1 VSYAAT
7 TFNVMIASPGDVASE
22 RAIVR
27 DVVYEWN
34 AVHSFARKVVLLPIG
49 WESHSSPEMGAPA
62 QVIINNQVLAKCD
75 LLVGVFWTRIGT
87 PTGRHLSGTVE
98 EIEEHIATGKPAML
112 YFSSQPVVL
121 DTVEI
126 DQIQTLKSFKESCQ
140 NRSLYESYDS
150 QSSFKDKF
158 YRHLQLKVNDH
169 PLFQSVETPR
179 TTSEVVESRTRL
191 PELSPE
197 ARILLKEASQD
208 SGGMISHA
216 RYIGGTAIQTNGKNL
231 IPSNERREVAKWEH
245 ALEQLILKGLV
256 GDRGHKGEVFGIT
269 NLGYQVADMIAL

>member
-34 AVHSFARKVVLLPIG
+34 AVHSNARKLVLLPIG

-62 QVIINNQVLAKCD
+62 QQIINNQVLAKCD

-87 PTGRHLSGTVE
+87 PTERHLSGTVE
-98 EIEEHIATGKPAML
+98 EIEKHIATGKPAML
-112 YFSSQPVVL
+112 YFSSQPVAL
-121 DTVEI
+121 DTVDI
-126 DQIQTLKSFKESCQ
+126 DQIQRLKKFKESCQ
-140 NRSLYESYDS
+140 SRGLYESYDS
-150 QSSFKDKF
+150 HGDFKDKF
-158 YRHLQLKVNDH
+158 YRHLQLKVNEH
-169 PLFQSVETPR
+169 PLFQSAETPHI
-179 TTSEVVESRTRL
+179 SPEVVQSRTQL
-191 PELSPE
+191 PTLSPE
-197 ARILLKEASQD
+197 ARVLLKEASKD
-208 SGGMISHA
+208 SGGIIIHS
-216 RYIGGTAIQTNGKNL
+216 RYINGTAIQTNGKNL

-245 ALEQLILKGLV
+245 ALEQLTSKRLV
-256 GDRGHKGEVFGIT
+256 ADQGHKGEVFGIT